1 MMATLEGSR
10 MVAAVELNAQD
21 SARLRGLTRAQAL
34 VVVLVLS
41 ALAAGLILAGAAT
54 LIVIERS
61 IALVFVG
68 VIAWRAAA
76 LALTLRPVSAP
87 SPLKDDDLPRYSV
100 ICALYR
106 EADVLAQLVRNL
118 CALDYP
124 PERLEIILALEHDD
138 AETLHAAH
146 ALALPAHMRILV
158 VPAGEPRTKP
168 RALNHALL
176 GAAGDLVTIYDA
188 EDAPDPAQLREA
200 AARFHASSPALACL
214 QAPLRIR
221 IHQGSGMLARQ
232 FAAEYAALFEAN
244 VPAFSRLGLPF
255 ALGGTSNH
263 FRAEALRRVGA
274 WDAWNVTEDADLG
287 FRLWRHG
294 YRMGVVSAPT
304 WESPPDG
311 VHAWLPQRTRWLK
324 GYLQTL
330 LVHTRRPAQLGWRGA
345 LALLLGIG
353 AALGSAALH
362 ALALLWFSTVS
373 LVAMLS
379 SVSPMAHP
387 LAVSLFSIGAL
398 VSIGGCAI
406 GMRRA
411 ALPYRVRD
419 ALLAPAYWA
428 LQSLALAH
436 ALIQMITAPFHWDK
450 TPHKPEPED
459 TAVSAPEIS
468 ARQSPAA

>member
-1 MMATLEGSR
+1 MT
-10 MVAAVELNAQD
+10 AAAELNAQD

-34 VVVLVLS
+34 VLMLVLS
-41 ALAAGLILAGAAT
+41 TLAAGLIWAGAST
-54 LIVIERS
+54 LVIIERS
-61 IALVFVG
+61 IALAFVA
-68 VIAWRAAA
+68 VIGWRAAA
-76 LALTLRPVSAP
+76 LALTVRPVSAP
-87 SPLKDDDLPRYSV
+87 APLKDMPLKNEELPRYSV

-138 AETLHAAH
+138 AETLRAAH

-158 VPAGEPRTKP
+158 VPPGEPRTKP

-176 GAAGDLVTIYDA
+176 GATGDLVTIFDA

-221 IHQGSGMLARQ
+221 IHQGSGMVARQ
-232 FAAEYAALFEAN
+232 FAAEYAALFEAS

-263 FRAEALRRVGA
+263 FRAAALRRVGA

-287 FRLWRHG
+287 FRLWRFG
-294 YRMGVVSAPT
+294 YRMGVISAPT
-304 WESPPDG
+304 WESAPDG

-330 LVHTRRPAQLGWRGA
+330 LVHTRHPAQLGWRGGA
-345 LALLLGIG
+345 ALLLGIG

-398 VSIGGCAI
+398 VSICGCAI

-428 LQSLALAH
+428 MQSLALAH

-450 TPHKPEPED
+450 TPHRPEPEEP
-459 TAVSAPEIS
+459 AESAAASSVVSPRRAK
-468 ARQSPAA
+468 AA